1 MHAQERAF
9 GQKIGDGAD
18 FVQPS
23 SPALKIGRTKELDV
37 NTAKNLISVY
47 MP

>member
-1 MHAQERAF
+1 MGNFDFKKINAQERAF

-23 SPALKIGRTKELDV
+23 SPALKIIRTK
-37 NTAKNLISVY
+37 
-47 MP
+47 